1 MLFSQCTI
9 SLQKNIKHTDEFWFN
24 EVLCLIIDGR
34 YSTELLEKVKE
45 MAEGI
50 VVEDAPVFKTRDEIV
65 KKQQVCLWTHTNTA
79 YTYSYNDSLCSWISL
94 LRYRVDDQTSHAGST
109 QTGFNFYHVRLF
121 FFFFNSFTI
130 LVFLTL
136 TLPNPLRGVQTSKDI
151 FILSQKN
158 WPFQTFSLFYLC
170 TNSSGVCGSLW
181 APLLDYFNHSF
192 TFFFLNVFFKCSFK
206 LKMTLVFLSEGQ

>member
-65 KKQQVCLWTHTNTA
+65 KKQQVCLWTHTRSI
-79 YTYSYNDSLCSWISL
+79 YIQL
-94 LRYRVDDQTSHAGST
+94 
-109 QTGFNFYHVRLF
+109 
-121 FFFFNSFTI
+121 
-130 LVFLTL
+130 
-136 TLPNPLRGVQTSKDI
+136 
-151 FILSQKN
+151 
-158 WPFQTFSLFYLC
+158 
-170 TNSSGVCGSLW
+170 
-181 APLLDYFNHSF
+181 
-192 TFFFLNVFFKCSFK
+192 
-206 LKMTLVFLSEGQ
+206 